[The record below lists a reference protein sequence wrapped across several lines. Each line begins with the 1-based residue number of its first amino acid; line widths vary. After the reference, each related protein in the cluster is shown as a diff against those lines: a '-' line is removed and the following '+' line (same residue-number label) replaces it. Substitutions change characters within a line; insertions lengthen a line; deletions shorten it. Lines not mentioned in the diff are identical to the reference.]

1 MSEIEAP
8 TLAGDKACVIHAV
21 LHHTPGDAT
30 VSYAYR
36 QRADALTAARN
47 AAEMHAAE
55 LRRADSAFLR
65 SAVAPDSYDIIVED
79 YRSWAI
85 VSLRHR
91 LTGEPG
97 SAWRW
102 IIQQHEVVE
111 TLRRADTEP
120 MPRAGARIG
129 ADFVTELA
137 RSRT

>member
-1 MSEIEAP
+1 MSEIEVP
-8 TLAGDKACVIHAV
+8 TLAGDKACVIHTV

-36 QRADALTAARN
+36 QRDDALTAARN
-47 AAEMHAAE
+47 AAEMHAAD

-65 SAVAPDSYDIIVED
+65 SAVADDSYEIMVED
-79 YRSWAI
+79 RRSWAI

-91 LTGEPG
+91 PTGEPG

-111 TLRRADTEP
+111 TLRREDTEP
-120 MPRAGARIG
+120 MRCAGVRTG
-129 ADFVTELA
+129 AAFAAEPA
-137 RSRT
+137 RSST